1 LPSPDWSSIDGHRM
15 PRLLRAMNIKS
26 FEVHRIAVD
35 ERTRWVML
43 KLIAA
48 DGQVGWGEALLA
60 DDSALGVAA
69 LTHAAQQL
77 CGTKVL
83 QAAAPTRNLAIDQ
96 ATGLL
101 EATVHATV
109 DQCLW
114 DLRARLAGLPVHRL
128 VGPTLR
134 TRIKLYANINRGTV
148 DRSPQ
153 GFAQRATAALSAG
166 FDAVKIAPFDGV
178 SRAKVH
184 TASGRADLDMAIRR
198 VHAVRD
204 AIGESAMLLI
214 DCHCRLDLVAARRF
228 LHATRETRIDWFE
241 DVLPYHDL
249 DGWAHLRG
257 FSDAPLAGGET
268 ARGVRDLLPFIER
281 GLWDVLM
288 PDVRFFGGITE
299 LVSLASIAAQHQLS
313 IAPHNPRGPVATLA
327 SAHAMAGCAVF
338 HMLEYQFDEC
348 VWRND
353 LVDGAEV
360 IDDDGHLMLPNGPG
374 LGCTLNQAL
383 LDTHRL
389 S

>member
-1 LPSPDWSSIDGHRM
+1 
-15 PRLLRAMNIKS
+15 MNIER

-35 ERTRWVML
+35 TRTRWVML
-43 KLIAA
+43 KLVAE
-48 DGQVGWGEALLA
+48 DGQVGWGEALVG

-77 CGTKVL
+77 RGTNVL
-83 QAAAPTRNLAIDQ
+83 QATSPSRSLALDQ

-101 EATVHATV
+101 EATVHATI

-114 DLRARLAGLPVHRL
+114 DLRARLACLPLYRML
-128 VGPTLR
+128 GPCLR
-134 TRIKLYANINRGTV
+134 DSVKLYANINRGTR
-148 DRSPQ
+148 DRSPR
-153 GFAQRATAALSAG
+153 GFATRAAAAITAG

-178 SRAKVH
+178 NRANVH
-184 TASGRADLDMAIRR
+184 TAPGRAAIDRAVRR
-198 VHAVRD
+198 VHAVRE
-204 AIGESAMLLI
+204 AIGEAAMLMI

-228 LHATRETRIDWFE
+228 LRATEEARIDWFE

-249 DGWAHLRG
+249 HGWTHLRS
-257 FSDAPLAGGET
+257 FCDAPLAGGET

-299 LVSLASIAAQHQLS
+299 LVSLASLAAQHQLS

-327 SAHAMAGCAVF
+327 SAHAMVGCAVF

-348 VWRND
+348 SWRND
-353 LVDGAEV
+353 LVGGAEQ
-360 IDDDGHLMLPNGPG
+360 IHGGHLLLPDSPG
-374 LGCTLNQAL
+374 LGCTLNQQI
-383 LDTHRL
+383 LDAQQL
-389 S
+389 P